1 MLALLQEIQKEL
13 QFACLFVSHDL
24 AVVDLLA
31 DRIVVMNHGKIV
43 EQGPTE
49 SILRNPQHPYT
60 QKLIAAVP
68 LPDPDQQKERRE
80 RREELRD
87 QQPPA
92 A

>member
-1 MLALLQEIQKEL
+1 M
-13 QFACLFVSHDL
+13 
-24 AVVDLLA
+24 
-31 DRIVVMNHGKIV
+31 

-80 RREELRD
+80 LREALRD

>member
-1 MLALLQEIQKEL
+1 MTPTPRSARSGCSGRSE
-13 QFACLFVSHDL
+13 
-24 AVVDLLA
+24 LLA
-31 DRIVVMNHGKIV
+31 DRIVVMNHGEIV

-68 LPDPDQQKERRE
+68 LPDPDQQQERRQL
-80 RREELRD
+80 REPLRD
-87 QQPPA
+87 APPA